1 MMKACLNHLIIQT
14 KSQIVDLNNKFNIHL
29 MTLANKQNLI
39 RHKVK
44 FNKHHK
50 SDKCHQH
57 FLKKLFMKMDQIFV
71 FILLKTL
78 KLDQKLIQKQL
89 LNIKVSKIKML
100 NLCMICNKMKLNKV
114 EE

>member
-1 MMKACLNHLIIQT
+1 
-14 KSQIVDLNNKFNIHL
+14 
-29 MTLANKQNLI
+29 
-39 RHKVK
+39 
-44 FNKHHK
+44 
-50 SDKCHQH
+50 
-57 FLKKLFMKMDQIFV
+57 MKMDQIFV